1 MAGKRVLHSGQTARE
16 PATEKGFRSDH
27 AREPSRMT
35 PPGDITLLLQQA
47 NQGDRSA
54 LDRLFPLIYD
64 ELHEMAHRQMRGEHG
79 ARTIGTTALV
89 HEAYLKLA
97 GGKRLPAAS
106 RAHFF
111 GASARAMRQILVDY
125 ARRRTAAKRGGE
137 AEQVNLE
144 DQELTVDACAESLI
158 DLDAALT
165 RLAALSARLSQVI
178 ECRFFG
184 GLSVEE
190 TAEVL
195 QSSPRTVKREWR
207 KARAWLYQELHGQR
221 PAQ

>member
-1 MAGKRVLHSGQTARE
+1 
-16 PATEKGFRSDH
+16 
-27 AREPSRMT
+27 MT
-35 PPGDITLLLQQA
+35 PPGDLTILLQQA
-47 NQGDRSA
+47 NEGDRSA
-54 LDRLFPLIYD
+54 LDRLFPLVYD
-64 ELHEMAHRQMRGEHG
+64 ELHRMAHRQMQGEAG
-79 ARTIGTTALV
+79 ARTLGTTALV

-97 GGKRLPAAS
+97 GGTDLPAAS

-111 GASARAMRQILVDY
+111 GASAHAMRQILVDY
-125 ARRRTAAKRGGE
+125 ARRRTAAKRWGE
-137 AEQVNLE
+137 VERVRLE
-144 DQELTVDACAESLI
+144 DQEVAVDACADGLL

-165 RLAALSARLSQVI
+165 RLAALSERLSRVI

-207 KARAWLYQELHGQR
+207 KARAWLYQELHGAG
-221 PAQ
+221 PVD

>member
-1 MAGKRVLHSGQTARE
+1 MDR
-16 PATEKGFRSDH
+16 
-27 AREPSRMT
+27 
-35 PPGDITLLLQQA
+35 PGDITLLLQQA
-47 NQGDRSA
+47 NEGDRAA

-64 ELHEMAHRQMRGEHG
+64 ELHRMAHRQMQGEHG

-97 GGKRLPAAS
+97 GAKDLPGAS

-125 ARRRTAAKRGGE
+125 ARRRTAAKRGGDME
-137 AEQVNLE
+137 RVRLEEQEVAI
-144 DQELTVDACAESLI
+144 DACAESLL

-165 RLAALSARLSQVI
+165 RLAVLSQRLSRVI

-207 KARAWLYQELHGQR
+207 KARAWLYEELHGAPR
-221 PAQ
+221 TT

>member
-1 MAGKRVLHSGQTARE
+1 M
-16 PATEKGFRSDH
+16 
-27 AREPSRMT
+27 SR
-35 PPGDITLLLQQA
+35 PGDITLLLQQA
-47 NQGDRSA
+47 SQGDRAA

-64 ELHEMAHRQMRGEHG
+64 ELHRMAHRQMQGEHG
-79 ARTIGTTALV
+79 ERTIGTTALV

-97 GGKRLPAAS
+97 GGSNLPAAS
-106 RAHFF
+106 RGHFF

-125 ARRRTAAKRGGE
+125 ARRRKATKRGGDVE
-137 AEQVNLE
+137 RVHLE
-144 DQELTVDACAESLI
+144 DQEVSVDSCADSLL
-158 DLDAALT
+158 DLEAALT
-165 RLAALSARLSQVI
+165 RLAALSERLSRVI

-207 KARAWLYQELHGQR
+207 KARAWLYQELHGEGPVR
-221 PAQ
+221 

>member
-1 MAGKRVLHSGQTARE
+1 MS
-16 PATEKGFRSDH
+16 
-27 AREPSRMT
+27 
-35 PPGDITLLLQQA
+35 PPGDVTLLLQQA
-47 NQGDRSA
+47 NEGDRTA
-54 LDRLFPLIYD
+54 FDRLFPLVYD
-64 ELHEMAHRQMRGEHG
+64 ELHRMAHRQMQGEAG
-79 ARTIGTTALV
+79 ARTLGTTALV

-97 GGKRLPAAS
+97 GGKDLPAAS

-125 ARRRTAAKRGGE
+125 ARRRTAAKRWGE
-137 AEQVNLE
+137 VERVRLEEQEVA
-144 DQELTVDACAESLI
+144 VDACAEGLL

-165 RLAALSARLSQVI
+165 RLAALSERLSRVI

-207 KARAWLYQELHGQR
+207 KARAWLYQELHGTG
-221 PAQ
+221 PVE